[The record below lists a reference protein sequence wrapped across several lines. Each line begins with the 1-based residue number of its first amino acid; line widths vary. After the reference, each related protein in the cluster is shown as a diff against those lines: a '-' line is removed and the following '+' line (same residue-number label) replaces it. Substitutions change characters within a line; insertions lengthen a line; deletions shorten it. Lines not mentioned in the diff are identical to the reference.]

1 MADSQ
6 YPYPPDR
13 FDDEADAVSFHGA
26 HRAELPFWRE
36 NLLYIII
43 IGAAAVLLVV
53 LLFFIGSMGGGG
65 DDRADD
71 PTTAASSESAEAET
85 SAEET
90 EAEDSQ
96 EPAPEADKSTPL
108 LVVNAGGQNGLAG
121 TWRDTLEEDGWEDV
135 SLSTADNHQE
145 EPVVFYRDE
154 EDAETAQAL
163 AAEVGAGEARQS
175 DEYDATV
182 TFVAVEMPGEGD
194 DGGEGDGD
202 GDGDGDGGEGDGEG

>member
-53 LLFFIGSMGGGG
+53 LLFFIGSMGGDG

-71 PTTAASSESAEAET
+71 PTTSAASESSAASEEA
-85 SAEET
+85 T
-90 EAEDSQ
+90 EDEPTE

-121 TWRDTLEEDGWEDV
+121 TWRDTLEDGGWEDV
-135 SLSTADNHQE
+135 SVSTADNHQE
-145 EPVVFYRDE
+145 EPVVFYRSE

-175 DEYDATV
+175 DEYNAAV
-182 TFVAVEMPGEGD
+182 TFVAVEMPGEG
-194 DGGEGDGD
+194 GDE
-202 GDGDGDGGEGDGEG
+202 GEGDGEG

>member
-53 LLFFIGSMGGGG
+53 LLFFIGSMGGGS

-71 PTTAASSESAEAET
+71 PTTAAASESAAEEASEGEAE
-85 SAEET
+85 AEPSE
-90 EAEDSQ
+90 

-108 LVVNAGGQNGLAG
+108 LVVNAGGQGGLAG
-121 TWRDTLEEDGWEDV
+121 TWRDTLEGDGWEDV
-135 SLSTADNHQE
+135 SVATADNHQE
-145 EPVVFYRDE
+145 EAVVFYRDE

-175 DEYDATV
+175 DEYNAAV
-182 TFVAVEMPGEGD
+182 TYVAVDMPGEG
-194 DGGEGDGD
+194 GGGDSEG
-202 GDGDGDGGEGDGEG
+202 

>member
-53 LLFFIGSMGGGG
+53 LLFFIGGMGGNG
-65 DDRADD
+65 DDRAED
-71 PTTAASSESAEAET
+71 PTSAAEQSEEEA
-85 SAEET
+85 AEET
-90 EAEDSQ
+90 EAEEE
-96 EPAPEADKSTPL
+96 EPAPEPDLSTPV
-108 LVVNAGGQNGLAG
+108 LVVNAGGVNGLAG
-121 TWRDTLEEDGWEDV
+121 AWQEALDGEGWENVDV
-135 SLSTADNHQE
+135 ATADNPQQ

-154 EDAETAQAL
+154 ADADTAQAL
-163 AAEVGAGEARQS
+163 AERVGAGEARQS
-175 DEYDATV
+175 DEYDARV
-182 TFVAVEMPGEGD
+182 TLVAVDMPDE
-194 DGGEGDGD
+194 GGED
-202 GDGDGDGGEGDGEG
+202 EG

>member
-53 LLFFIGSMGGGG
+53 LLFFIGGMGGGGG
-65 DDRADD
+65 DDRAED
-71 PTTAASSESAEAET
+71 PTSAAEQSEEESA
-85 SAEET
+85 AEET
-90 EAEDSQ
+90 EAEET
-96 EPAPEADKSTPL
+96 EPAPEPDLSTPV
-108 LVVNAGGQNGLAG
+108 LVVNAGGINGLAG
-121 TWRDTLEEDGWEDV
+121 TWQETLEGEGWEDV
-135 SLSTADNHQE
+135 SVATADNPQQ

-154 EDAETAQAL
+154 ADVDTAQAL
-163 AAEVGAGEARQS
+163 AERVGAGEARQS
-175 DEYDATV
+175 DEYDAAV
-182 TFVAVEMPGEGD
+182 TLVAVAEPGDAPEDEGD
-194 DGGEGDGD
+194 EG
-202 GDGDGDGGEGDGEG
+202 

>member
-43 IGAAAVLLVV
+43 IGAAAALLVV
-53 LLFFIGSMGGGG
+53 LLFFIGSMGGNG
-65 DDRADD
+65 DDRAAD
-71 PTTAASSESAEAET
+71 PTTAPASQSEAAESSGEET
-85 SAEET
+85 SAEAT
-90 EAEDSQ
+90 E

-108 LVVNAGGQNGLAG
+108 LVVNAGGINGLAG
-121 TWRDTLEEDGWEDV
+121 TWRDALEGDDWESV
-135 SLSTADNHQE
+135 SVATADNAQQ

-154 EDAETAQAL
+154 ADAETAQAL
-163 AAEVGAGEARQS
+163 AQKVGAGEARQS
-175 DEYDATV
+175 DEYDAAI
-182 TFVAVEMPGEGD
+182 TFVAVAEPGDAFTGGTDE
-194 DGGEGDGD
+194 GGEGE
-202 GDGDGDGGEGDGEG
+202 GGEGEG

>member
-53 LLFFIGSMGGGG
+53 LLFFIGGMGGNG
-65 DDRADD
+65 DDRAED
-71 PTTAASSESAEAET
+71 PTSAAEQSEEEA
-85 SAEET
+85 AEET
-90 EAEDSQ
+90 EAEEE
-96 EPAPEADKSTPL
+96 EPAPEPDLSTPV
-108 LVVNAGGQNGLAG
+108 LVVNAGGVNGLAG
-121 TWRDTLEEDGWEDV
+121 AWQEALDGEGWENVDV
-135 SLSTADNHQE
+135 ATDDNPQQ

-154 EDAETAQAL
+154 ADADTAQAL
-163 AAEVGAGEARQS
+163 AERVGAGEARQS
-175 DEYDATV
+175 VEYDARV
-182 TFVAVEMPGEGD
+182 TLVAVDMPDE
-194 DGGEGDGD
+194 GGED
-202 GDGDGDGGEGDGEG
+202 EG

>member
-1 MADSQ
+1 MLPTRIRVSGFNGAVADSQ

-53 LLFFIGSMGGGG
+53 LLFFIGSMGGDG
-65 DDRADD
+65 DDRAED
-71 PTTAASSESAEAET
+71 PTTAAAESAGEESSAAEGE
-85 SAEET
+85 EET
-90 EAEDSQ
+90 TE

-108 LVVNAGGQNGLAG
+108 LVVNAGGQGGLAG

-135 SLSTADNHQE
+135 SVSTADNLQE

-175 DEYDATV
+175 DEYEATV

-194 DGGEGDGD
+194 EGDG
-202 GDGDGDGGEGDGEG
+202 GDGEG

>member
-53 LLFFIGSMGGGG
+53 LLFFIGSMGGDG
-65 DDRADD
+65 DERAED
-71 PTTAASSESAEAET
+71 PTTAAESTTEGET
-85 SAEET
+85 SAEEEG
-90 EAEDSQ
+90 EASE
-96 EPAPEADKSTPL
+96 EPAPEADMSTPV
-108 LVVNAGGQNGLAG
+108 LVVNAGGINGLAG
-121 TWRDTLEEDGWEDV
+121 SWRDTLEGDGWEDV
-135 SLSTADNHQE
+135 SVATADSTQQE
-145 EPVVFYRDE
+145 PAVFYRAE

-163 AAEVGAGEARQS
+163 AAEVGAAEAQQS
-175 DEYDATV
+175 DEYDAAV
-182 TFVAVEMPGEGD
+182 TFVAVTEPGA
-194 DGGEGDGD
+194 GGEDS
-202 GDGDGDGGEGDGEG
+202 EG

>member
-1 MADSQ
+1 MLPAPIRASRFNGAVADSQ

-53 LLFFIGSMGGGG
+53 LLFVIGSMGGDG
-65 DDRADD
+65 DDRAED
-71 PTTAASSESAEAET
+71 PTSAASASEDGGSSGEEGQEGEA
-85 SAEET
+85 SEE
-90 EAEDSQ
+90 A
-96 EPAPEADKSTPL
+96 PPEADRSTPL

-121 TWRDTLEEDGWEDV
+121 SWRDTLEGDGWEDV
-135 SLSTADNHQE
+135 DLATADNAQE
-145 EPVVFYRDE
+145 ESVVFYRDE

-175 DEYDATV
+175 DEYDSAV
-182 TFVAVEMPGEGD
+182 TFVAVEMPGEG
-194 DGGEGDGD
+194 GDGD
-202 GDGDGDGGEGDGEG
+202 EG

>member
-53 LLFFIGSMGGGG
+53 LLFFIGSMGGDG
-65 DDRADD
+65 DERAED
-71 PTTAASSESAEAET
+71 PTTAAESTAAEEET
-85 SAEET
+85 SAEEEG
-90 EAEDSQ
+90 EASE
-96 EPAPEADKSTPL
+96 EPAPEADMSTPV
-108 LVVNAGGQNGLAG
+108 LVVNAGGINGLAG
-121 TWRDTLEEDGWEDV
+121 SWRDSLEGDGWEDV
-135 SLSTADNHQE
+135 SVATADTTQQE
-145 EPVVFYRDE
+145 PAVFYRDE

-163 AAEVGAGEARQS
+163 AAEVGAAEAQQS
-175 DEYDATV
+175 DEYDAAV
-182 TFVAVEMPGEGD
+182 TFVAVTEPGA
-194 DGGEGDGD
+194 GGEDS
-202 GDGDGDGGEGDGEG
+202 EG